1 MSIVDTPEKCLFNV
15 DQKSD
20 MRKLGMSSEISS
32 SALFSCSV
40 RSMYNRVNSAKKN
53 VSCLSHIFQA

>member
-1 MSIVDTPEKCLFNV
+1 MSIGDTPEKCLFNV

-32 SALFSCSV
+32 STLFSCSV
-40 RSMYNRVNSAKKN
+40 RSMYNRVNSAKKT
-53 VSCLSHIFQA
+53 SHV